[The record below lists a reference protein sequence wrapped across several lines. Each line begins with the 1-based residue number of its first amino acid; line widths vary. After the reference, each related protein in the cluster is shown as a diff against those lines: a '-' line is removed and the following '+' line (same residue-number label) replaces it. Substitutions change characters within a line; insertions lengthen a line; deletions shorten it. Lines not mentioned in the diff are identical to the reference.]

1 MTRSIPL
8 AALLGAGLLLAPAGT
23 RGASTEE
30 DIIDQPGSPTD
41 RYLSDDELR
50 SALHAANPA
59 FFACFSGRTMNQD
72 PGDVSVYFT
81 VPADGVPVD
90 VRAEVPN
97 PVPGLAECLA
107 TAVAALRFQDHDGD
121 PVEAAYPV
129 VFVRDEKG
137 ARVIPYP
144 TVFTRDRAAEFVLF
158 PVPPALDDADRSLL
172 HRVLF
177 PPA

>member
-1 MTRSIPL
+1 MTRSVPL
-8 AALLGAGLLLAPAGT
+8 VALAGGLLMATAEV
-23 RGASTEE
+23 RAASTEE

-41 RYLSDDELR
+41 RYLSADELR
-50 SALHAANPA
+50 SAVHGANLA

-90 VRAEVPN
+90 VRAEFPN

-107 TAVAALRFQDHDGD
+107 TAVSALRFQDHDGD

-144 TVFTRDRAAEFVLF
+144 TVFTRDRAADFVLF
-158 PVPPALDDADRSLL
+158 PVPPALDDAGRALL

-177 PPA
+177 PPG